1 LSGTPLH
8 VPYRNSKLTRILSSA
23 LGGNA
28 KTALVVTCS
37 AERANWAETLATLR
51 FGSRAACIQTRPTV
65 NTSQTESTLRVALE
79 AAHLQIREQQ
89 LELQQL
95 HAYVRELQLAAGMH
109 APRPLPGL
117 GLALSGPLSG
127 PPSHLALS
135 GRPMTADARGRD
147 GASLTSLT
155 SPTSLDVTLDAT
167 LDDTLDDT
175 PDATLDATLSSASLS
190 SASLPQP
197 RPSPHAIS
205 HTPLASAPS
214 PRLQS
219 PRLAAGES
227 ATLGRLD
234 AIEARDLEARD
245 HDRRMGRPEGVSEGR
260 PEGMPELAVPASHR
274 HQPRPQPSA
283 ALLTASANGF
293 SRRGASNLA
302 NLPPDLANL
311 PPDPANLPPDLANL
325 LPDPAN
331 LPPDLANLPPDPTNL
346 PPPPMVRRASS
357 APREGVVALVDCGPD
372 VLASVLSYL
381 GADVPS
387 LLACAAT
394 CTDLRDAASA
404 PSIGIWSDLYAKRFG
419 FEAFHLAYDAALT
432 RRLARRAPPS
442 EPAASQAPRRLTG
455 DVNVRRLLAAAV
467 RQALVAK
474 MSNATAEA
482 TRGVMLRM

>member
-1 LSGTPLH
+1 MSGAPLH

-311 PPDPANLPPDLANL
+311 PPDP
-325 LPDPAN
+325 
-331 LPPDLANLPPDPTNL
+331 TNL